1 MPAHRELC
9 KKFFFMSNS
18 KIKVYLF
25 LPYIRTLGTVTIG
38 QFTFNDIDNIKK
50 ETRDTQDEIL
60 RIRSFFRQAEGRMID
75 VFHYLVL
82 EETQEELNKIF
93 VELRKS
99 LEIFRYLTVDPQGK
113 GLEPEHSTLY
123 IIFPDPKN
131 PWIHEN
137 EKHYMYKVTENF
149 TKKERFVTHPHASER
164 PPFVK
169 EIYGESPPHIEEK
182 LGEKLNENIT
192 ESDLRA
198 ITWYNKTFSITAQ
211 DDKENLL
218 RLSVA
223 FETFF
228 SLDEEEGKKEVL
240 EKISEIVCT
249 HIKSPDLEEKLK
261 LIKPYVASRI
271 IGRLADAVGSLTE
284 SESIK
289 KWFKQ
294 HFYSVGSGIRHGD
307 DVSELPKPVVSKN
320 KLGMSLWYAGDASH
334 EYLNN
339 IYFGQRLFKFLFEER
354 YFPYTE
360 YIKQLSVQQLEALL
374 MADEERLKRLETT
387 VTSKKIGELT
397 SEDLSIATSFRGS
410 YYGSKERVL
419 IILQKLLEELKL
431 YPSVWSEIA
440 SYGEILLA
448 ANLKEEDFSDY
459 EKTKPFYHALIE
471 MGSILDKREA
481 KIEIT
486 EEEMKLFSIKQFVEY
501 SLHRLI

>member
-1 MPAHRELC
+1 
-9 KKFFFMSNS
+9 MSDK

-25 LPYIRTLGTVTIG
+25 LPYIRTLGAVTIG
-38 QFTFNDIDNIKK
+38 QQVFKGIDNIGT
-50 ETRDTQDEIL
+50 ETTDTQEEIV
-60 RIRSFFRQAEGRMID
+60 RIVSFFRQAEGRRID
-75 VFHYLVL
+75 AFRYLIL
-82 EETQEELNKIF
+82 EETQEELNKTF
-93 VELRKS
+93 VELRKT

-123 IIFPDPKN
+123 VIFPDPKN

-149 TKKERFVTHPHASER
+149 TQRERFVTYPHASER

-169 EIYGESPPHIEEK
+169 EIYGKSPPHIDEK
-182 LGEKLNENIT
+182 MSKKLNENIS

-198 ITWYNKTFSITAQ
+198 ITWYNKTFSIAAQ

-223 FETFF
+223 LECFF
-228 SLDEEEGKKEVL
+228 GLDEEEGKKEVL
-240 EKISEIVCT
+240 ENISELIRT
-249 HIKSPDLEEKLK
+249 HIQSPDLEEKLK
-261 LIKPYVASRI
+261 QIKPYVASRI
-271 IGRLADAVGSLTE
+271 VGRLADAVENITE
-284 SESIK
+284 SEIIK
-289 KWFKQ
+289 KWFKK

-307 DVSELPKPVVSKN
+307 EVSELPKPVVSKN

-354 YFPYTE
+354 YFPYAE
-360 YIKQLSVQQLEALL
+360 YLKQISVQQLEAFL
-374 MADEERLKRLETT
+374 MADEERLKTLEAT
-387 VTSKKIGELT
+387 VTSKKVGELT

-410 YYGSKERVL
+410 YYGSRVRVL
-419 IILQKLLEELKL
+419 IILKRLLEELKL
-431 YPSVWSEIA
+431 NSSVWPEVA
-440 SYGEILLA
+440 SNGETLLA
-448 ANLKEEDFSDY
+448 ADLKEDDFTDY

-481 KIEIT
+481 DIEIT
-486 EEEMKLFSIKQFVEY
+486 EEAMKLFAIKQFIDY
-501 SLHRLI
+501 SLHRLV